1 MTLRTCWR
9 YYIEPYSLCFIRLVL
24 SPLVQFYRAFLPVK
38 EGGLHYFST
47 TRPQR
52 ANLSSRLLY
61 CLIRASPISA
71 PPYSGH
77 YLPMRPAGPYAF
89 VCNGASC
96 QKPCCTMGVLV
107 VLRRA
112 TFTLFYPS
120 PVVAI
125 RPLLSVYSIR
135 GALREHCA
143 AVLTCQ
149 CELGNS
155 TLIPWGL

>member
-47 TRPQR
+47 TRAVGQTLR
-52 ANLSSRLLY
+52 AGHSLLY
-61 CLIRASPISA
+61 PCSPISA

-89 VCNGASC
+89 MCNGASS

-155 TLIPWGL
+155 TLMPYGL